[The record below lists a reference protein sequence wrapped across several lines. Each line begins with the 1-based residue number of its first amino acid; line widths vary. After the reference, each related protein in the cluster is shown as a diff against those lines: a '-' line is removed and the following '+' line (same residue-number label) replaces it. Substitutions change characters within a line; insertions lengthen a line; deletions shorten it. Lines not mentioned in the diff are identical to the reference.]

1 MAAFGQH
8 KEAASYLQSGFG
20 NKLGWG
26 SRPALIVIDVC
37 RAYWSKD
44 SPLDLLHNPEGA
56 AAPDSM
62 RRLVAAARTGNVP
75 VIWVQVRYNK
85 GKMIDGRVQYMKSKG
100 GTFWQDG
107 DTRGMDAWLL
117 GLEPEPRDTVIFK
130 KNPSAFF
137 GTTLSTELQLMN
149 VDTLVLCGVSTSGC
163 VRATTL
169 DAMCYGFRPMVSY
182 RFPVQMQRKLN
193 FNTIQV
199 VESACGDRSAI
210 IQSATLFDL
219 HSKYAD
225 VVTEEAIEKMKAGW
239 V

>member
-1 MAAFGQH
+1 MAVFGQH

-44 SPLDLLHNPEGA
+44 SPLDLLDNPEGA

-62 RRLVAAARTGNVP
+62 RRLVAAARAGNVP
-75 VIWVQVRYNK
+75 VIWAQVRYNK
-85 GKMIDGRVQYMKSKG
+85 GKMIDGGVQYMKSKG
-100 GTFWQDG
+100 GTIWQDG
-107 DTRGMDAWLL
+107 DTRGMDAWLP

-182 RFPVQMQRKLN
+182 RFPV
-193 FNTIQV
+193 
-199 VESACGDRSAI
+199 
-210 IQSATLFDL
+210 
-219 HSKYAD
+219 
-225 VVTEEAIEKMKAGW
+225 
-239 V
+239 